1 MSAPDFTGIIQ
12 AISSSF
18 DSIAQGAKSGWNDA
32 QADNFYIYY
41 VDPYQRNLN
50 SVEAG
55 VNNLAEVL
63 YNKLEELYSLR

>member
-1 MSAPDFTGIIQ
+1 MSAPDYTRIIQ
-12 AISSSF
+12 EISYSF
-18 DSIAQGAKSGWNDA
+18 DAAVQSAKSGWNDA

-63 YNKLEELYSLR
+63 YNKLEKLYSLR